1 MQFHFHANQSHFH
14 KNGFALRL
22 GLKQRLK
29 GTRKWPIIYIT
40 SCKIDFIY
48 CGTIRPTGSPRK
60 PLAQSRRQPNKA
72 SQRRSNNGKDMLRKR
87 QGTLGSAV
95 RRSQRLA
102 GRRTPVGVSK
112 MNALRDLDTVV
123 CVCLRGDFFF

>member
-1 MQFHFHANQSHFH
+1 
-14 KNGFALRL
+14 
-22 GLKQRLK
+22 
-29 GTRKWPIIYIT
+29 
-40 SCKIDFIY
+40 
-48 CGTIRPTGSPRK
+48 
-60 PLAQSRRQPNKA
+60 
-72 SQRRSNNGKDMLRKR
+72 MLRKR

-123 CVCLRGDFFF
+123 CVCLRGDFFFNLRENPPEVRVTIKWIKTS